1 MRKFAKTQILEWK
14 FGWKVKLKCTG
25 PQPRIFE
32 GRTGFFE
39 QKLFDKHF
47 MHGIQNPNGH
57 STLNRRHFDVDI
69 TWIRNI
75 RPNFD
80 EFPRHFHVIFWRNFD
95 GRKIHVVSTYFFRC
109 NFDGRKNNVV
119 STYFVRCNFDGQ
131 KIHVVSMYFF
141 WCKFDGR
148 KIHLASTCFFWCN
161 FFHRNIHCV
170 STYFFRHNFDGQ
182 IIDFVCT
189 YFFQRNFDEVDIVVG
204 KL

>member
-47 MHGIQNPNGH
+47 MHGIQKPNGH

-95 GRKIHVVSTYFFRC
+95 GRKFHVVSTYFFRC
-109 NFDGRKNNVV
+109 NFDGRKIRVV
-119 STYFVRCNFDGQ
+119 STHFYDVISMVKKSTLLPSAFFDV
-131 KIHVVSMYFF
+131 IPFIEISTVFLLTFF
-141 WCKFDGR
+141 DV
-148 KIHLASTCFFWCN
+148 ILM
-161 FFHRNIHCV
+161 V
-170 STYFFRHNFDGQ
+170 
-182 IIDFVCT
+182 
-189 YFFQRNFDEVDIVVG
+189 E
-204 KL
+204 